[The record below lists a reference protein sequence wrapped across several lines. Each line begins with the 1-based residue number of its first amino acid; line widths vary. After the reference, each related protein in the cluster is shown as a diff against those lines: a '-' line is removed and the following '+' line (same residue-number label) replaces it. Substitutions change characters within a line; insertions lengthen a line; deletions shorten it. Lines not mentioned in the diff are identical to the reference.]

1 MQVKAL
7 LKISFYIFSSVA
19 RVLAFEVF
27 EVVWFVKVVEE
38 VLGWVVVVAV
48 ILFPNVVVLDVFVVN
63 FVMVV
68 NTLLKNYFSF
78 AC

>member
-1 MQVKAL
+1 MVFKAL

-38 VLGWVVVVAV
+38 VLG
-48 ILFPNVVVLDVFVVN
+48 
-63 FVMVV
+63 
-68 NTLLKNYFSF
+68 
-78 AC
+78 

>member
-1 MQVKAL
+1 ML
-7 LKISFYIFSSVA
+7 LS
-19 RVLAFEVF
+19 E
-27 EVVWFVKVVEE
+27 
-38 VLGWVVVVAV
+38 
-48 ILFPNVVVLDVFVVN
+48 VVVLDAFVVN